1 MAEQNG
7 PQNLQQAATSPNV
20 AGALQQ
26 LLLSRMPTP
35 DQEYWQR
42 EGRQDTLEQYQS
54 ALRQPAQTGYTPTEH
69 SLYTMINSFG
79 PGTPTGY
86 AALKGIAAGG
96 MQLGKNAVI
105 DRQGEIDATKV
116 GYEDAK
122 LDGKE
127 DLLTLKA
134 LSTGAR
140 GTAKA
145 SAPIVKMDKDGN
157 MVVHDP
163 VTQETKVVHSSQ
175 ASAYQNIWAKA
186 YENASKEG
194 MENPEQYAHGVA
206 SNVLGVSPNAVK
218 PIQPAEAKPV
228 GSVAPVIG
236 AEQPSAKPQVATP
249 PSAPIPQN
257 QGPAVPQGNSQADR
271 QVILQQEWER
281 NAQQAEQ
288 YKGQPQSPQYQE
300 ALRNQALVRQEML
313 GAYKVDPARKAPTT
327 QPAPTIA
334 YRDKP
339 AAALAES
346 EAKGIGGARG
356 KEYEAVQMA
365 GAAAETQLQAF
376 NTLEKIKPNTNAAAN
391 AQEHIAGLFNALGT
405 DPNSPMIQNAIK
417 NRESN
422 QILDQLR
429 NASLKAENG
438 VQTKSDEDRIGRE
451 FPKTTDFSKAWD
463 FGLKLGKER
472 ALRAQERLA
481 YYDSNVAGTSNVGGA
496 RSSWNREYAG
506 DPITQ
511 YLGGKLIFRNDFIN
525 GYARKYPDA
534 GREGAIAEWRE
545 LEKDYQARGGKK

>member
-1 MAEQNG
+1 MGEQ
-7 PQNLQQAATSPNV
+7 PVQNLQQAATSPNV

-42 EGRQDTLEQYQS
+42 EGRQDQLEGYQA

-79 PGTPTGY
+79 PGVPTGY

-96 MQLGKNAVI
+96 MQLGKNAQL

-127 DLLTLKA
+127 DLLGLKVLA
-134 LSTGAR
+134 GATR
-140 GTAKA
+140 PGGKG
-145 SAPIVKMDKDGN
+145 SAPTVKMDKDGN
-157 MVVHDP
+157 MVVYDP
-163 VTQETKVVHSSQ
+163 TTNETKIVHSSQ
-175 ASAYQNIWAKA
+175 AGAYQRVWTTA
-186 YENASKEG
+186 YEKAAAEG
-194 MENPEQYAHGVA
+194 MDNPEQYAHGVA
-206 SNVLGVSPNAVK
+206 ANVVGVAPGAIK
-218 PIQPAEAKPV
+218 PIQPGEVKPA

-236 AEQPSAKPQVATP
+236 APSAQPVA
-249 PSAPIPQN
+249 PSAETFTAPITGMSPEQEQAAIRKMQAN
-257 QGPAVPQGNSQADR
+257 LRIKDDPNSSPEAVARSLEILRQMSKPGAQTTGDQAA
-271 QVILQQEWER
+271 I
-281 NAQQAEQ
+281 A
-288 YKGQPQSPQYQE
+288 S
-300 ALRNQALVRQEML
+300 
-313 GAYKVDPARKAPTT
+313 
-327 QPAPTIA
+327 APTIA

-339 AAALAES
+339 KAALQEK
-346 EAKGIGGARG
+346 EAGAIGASRG

-365 GAAAETQLQAF
+365 GSAAENQLQAF

-391 AQEHIAGLFNALGT
+391 AQEHIAGLFGALGA
-405 DPNSPMIQNAIK
+405 DPNSPMLQNAIK

-451 FPKTTDFSKAWD
+451 FPKTTDFTQAWN

-481 YYDSNVAGTSNVGGA
+481 YYDARVDGNSNVGKA
-496 RSSWNREYAG
+496 RSNWNTEYAG

-511 YLGGKLIFRNDFIN
+511 YLGGKLIFRSDFVN
-525 GYARKYPDA
+525 GYMRKYPDA
-534 GREGAIAEWRE
+534 GREGAVAEWRE